1 MLALAV
7 NSGLVAFPISY
18 DKAWSDSGIHL
29 WQPRC
34 PEGYIALGCLATP
47 TPDPPAQ
54 TAMVCVHHSLGIE
67 APLGQCL
74 AVKQQE
80 GSNRDTGDVGHL
92 SESPGANVWCVD
104 NSAATFTVCTAEDSS
119 QPKGNAATCLAFSHR
134 ALLTLQSSLH
144 VLHLHCFS
152 MFIMCSYGSLCARA
166 DTGFVIVWL
175 LAVVL

>member
-1 MLALAV
+1 MHHSSQVLALAV
-7 NSGLVAFPISY
+7 NSGLVAFPVSY

-29 WQPRC
+29 WQPMC

-47 TPDPPAQ
+47 TPDTPAQ

-80 GSNRDTGDVGHL
+80 GSSRDSGDVGHL
-92 SESPGANVWCVD
+92 SDSPGANVWCVD

-119 QPKGNAATCLAFSHR
+119 QPKGHAVTCLAFPN
-134 ALLTLQSSLH
+134 
-144 VLHLHCFS
+144 LHC
-152 MFIMCSYGSLCARA
+152 
-166 DTGFVIVWL
+166 
-175 LAVVL
+175 